1 MLTSSFQT
9 APIFR
14 DERTRLRPFATPPI
28 SGSLLFPK
36 LDGDGIPPI
45 FPPRRLPHHRSVE
58 REERA
63 FQETPTSGREGV
75 CFPLLLVTPH
85 EVESSVC
92 ASLPLSS
99 VAPGLN
105 YFFPP
110 SSSSSIFLAN
120 GKVHLGGGASPPL
133 LPPPF
138 SLFSPHRRSGKVCAM
153 AFWRK
158 KSSARAEERGDG
170 KEKLFCTFRG
180 GTREVKRNEGS
191 SGRQSKVVRR
201 FHAGMDRDFSRHLAR
216 KGEISRSWLKE
227 TIFFFSPLPEMWI
240 FFPLLILHL
249 FLSVPHFP
257 MTHIFLECNP

>member
-1 MLTSSFQT
+1 MTNAHLSSSFQT

-45 FPPRRLPHHRSVE
+45 FPPRRLPHHRS
-58 REERA
+58 REKREPFKKRRRA
-63 FQETPTSGREGV
+63 GGKVSVSLP
-75 CFPLLLVTPH
+75 PLLLVTPH

-120 GKVHLGGGASPPL
+120 GKVHLGDGASPPPL

-138 SLFSPHRRSGKVCAM
+138 SLLTPRRRSGKVCAM

-158 KSSARAEERGDG
+158 KVVQERRRGEMERG
-170 KEKLFCTFRG
+170 KNFFALFAA
-180 GTREVKRNEGS
+180 
-191 SGRQSKVVRR
+191 
-201 FHAGMDRDFSRHLAR
+201 HAR
-216 KGEISRSWLKE
+216 
-227 TIFFFSPLPEMWI
+227 
-240 FFPLLILHL
+240 
-249 FLSVPHFP
+249 
-257 MTHIFLECNP
+257 